1 MDCMMQKG
9 IQMPSSL
16 DVADYFLCLEGHEG
30 EISNLKIQKMVYYAQ
45 GFSLAVHG
53 EALFPEKLEAWMHG
67 PVVPDL
73 YRRFSQFGSSAIP
86 PPSDFNPD
94 LFSAKQQSLLNE
106 VFDVY
111 GQFSAWKLRQ
121 LTHEEAPWRRNFKEG
136 EFSREIPACE
146 MGEYFR
152 EHLVN

>member
-1 MDCMMQKG
+1 
-9 IQMPSSL
+9 
-16 DVADYFLCLEGHEG
+16 
-30 EISNLKIQKMVYYAQ
+30 
-45 GFSLAVHG
+45 
-53 EALFPEKLEAWMHG
+53 MHG

-146 MGEYFR
+146 MEEYFR